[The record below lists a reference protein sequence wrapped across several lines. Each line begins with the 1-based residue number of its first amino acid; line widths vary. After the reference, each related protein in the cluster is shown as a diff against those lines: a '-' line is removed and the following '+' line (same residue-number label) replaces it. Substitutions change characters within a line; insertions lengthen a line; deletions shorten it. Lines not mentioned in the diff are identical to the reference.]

1 MELTD
6 TAIGT
11 VNRNVLRGD
20 FIPRDT
26 NTASHRG
33 TGTFSKGAAGVWAT
47 LRMI

>member
-1 MELTD
+1 MELTNA
-6 TAIGT
+6 AIGT
-11 VNRNVLRGD
+11 INRKVLWGD

-33 TGTFSKGAAGVWAT
+33 TGTFSKGTAGVWTT